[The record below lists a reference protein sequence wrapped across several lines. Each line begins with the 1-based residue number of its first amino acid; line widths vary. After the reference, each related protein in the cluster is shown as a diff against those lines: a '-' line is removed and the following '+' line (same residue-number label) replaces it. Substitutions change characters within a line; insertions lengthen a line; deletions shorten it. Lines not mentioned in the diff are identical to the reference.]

1 MLRWSIPSCSRNP
14 FRMQQLEKRFLV
26 LCNCCAHV
34 HLTRD
39 AQPRIFP
46 ISYPRRATQTLKRTE
61 IVGQCRNR
69 FGPDDEGNPAG
80 TPGPRCF
87 DHFGMEFVEFSPP
100 ALGCPRR
107 VCSVVSCVSVV
118 SAGQRFP
125 GSRSSSSQLQL
136 RLHPLLPLE
145 PMGKPWRERFAIAP
159 RDEPC
164 SRPPVVMSSD

>member
-1 MLRWSIPSCSRNP
+1 MGLKRSHVEAATIPALPGHDGGELRKAPATDAAETGHTLTAPAAKTPERPRCPCFVGPFLPARGIPSGCSSW
-14 FRMQQLEKRFLV
+14 KRDFSSSAT
-26 LCNCCAHV
+26 CCAHV

-39 AQPRIFP
+39 AQPRIVP

-61 IVGQCRNR
+61 IVGQCRNS

-107 VCSVVSCVSVV
+107 V
-118 SAGQRFP
+118 
-125 GSRSSSSQLQL
+125 
-136 RLHPLLPLE
+136 
-145 PMGKPWRERFAIAP
+145 
-159 RDEPC
+159 
-164 SRPPVVMSSD
+164 

>member
-1 MLRWSIPSCSRNP
+1 MFRWSIPSCSRNP
-14 FRMQQLEKRFLV
+14 FRMQQLEKRSLV

-46 ISYPRRATQTLKRTE
+46 ISYPRRATQTPKRTE
-61 IVGQCRNR
+61 IVGQCRNS

-87 DHFGMEFVEFSPP
+87 AISGWSLWSFHRLLSAARG
-100 ALGCPRR
+100 
-107 VCSVVSCVSVV
+107 VCVVLFRVSVV

-125 GSRSSSSQLQL
+125 GSSPAPVSSSCGST
-136 RLHPLLPLE
+136 PSPPPIE
-145 PMGKPWRERFAIAP
+145 PMGKPWRERFAMAS